1 MRVATVPPLPT
12 SSTNSIA
19 GTWNPAVAD
28 NQNSG
33 TYTFTPDAGLCAVPA
48 TFTVTVNPNVIPTFS
63 FGPSLAICAGGTVPA
78 LPTLSANG
86 ITGTWDPLVADN
98 QASGVY
104 TFTPAAGECALPTTF
119 TVTVATNIIPAFGF
133 GTSLTICAGGAI
145 PVLPTTSTN
154 GITGIWNPAV
164 VSDQASAVY
173 TFTPDAGLCAV
184 PATFTITVNPNIT
197 PGFSFGTSLSACMG
211 ASVPALPASSDNGI
225 IGVWSPSA
233 IDNQNSGTYTFIP
246 DAGLCAVA
254 TNLTV
259 TINPIVTPTFAFGT
273 ALTIC
278 SSSAVPDL
286 PLTSTN
292 GITGTWNPAVVDNQA
307 NGVYT
312 FTPAAGECATTT
324 TFTVTVT
331 PTVIP
336 VFSFGGTLIICTGGT
351 VPPLPPYIHQWH

>member
-1 MRVATVPPLPT
+1 MVLLYQP
-12 SSTNSIA
+12 
-19 GTWNPAVAD
+19 
-28 NQNSG
+28 
-33 TYTFTPDAGLCAVPA
+33 VPA
-48 TFTVTVNPNVIPTFS
+48 PLFRHY
-63 FGPSLAICAGGTVPA
+63 LAT
-78 LPTLSANG
+78 
-86 ITGTWDPLVADN
+86 
-98 QASGVY
+98 
-104 TFTPAAGECALPTTF
+104 
-119 TVTVATNIIPAFGF
+119 
-133 GTSLTICAGGAI
+133 
-145 PVLPTTSTN
+145 
-154 GITGIWNPAV
+154 
-164 VSDQASAVY
+164 
-173 TFTPDAGLCAV
+173 
-184 PATFTITVNPNIT
+184 
-197 PGFSFGTSLSACMG
+197 
-211 ASVPALPASSDNGI
+211 SDNGI
-225 IGVWSPSA
+225 TGVWSPSV

-278 SSSAVPDL
+278 SSSAGPDL

-292 GITGTWNPAVVDNQA
+292 GITGTWDPAVVDNQA

-351 VPPLPPYIHQWH
+351 VPPLPPTSTNGIDGVWNPAVVSNQANGVYTFTPTATPDQCIAVATFTVTVRPILTPAFDFGTAQTICAGGIVPQLPLLLPIALVEYLESGHCQQPGIGRLYLYFCSRAMCYGYCNVYGNGHSGCNAYNRDFRYIVFDGATIPAEQSFGNANGCYIQLDEFKSCHWTGCCRHR